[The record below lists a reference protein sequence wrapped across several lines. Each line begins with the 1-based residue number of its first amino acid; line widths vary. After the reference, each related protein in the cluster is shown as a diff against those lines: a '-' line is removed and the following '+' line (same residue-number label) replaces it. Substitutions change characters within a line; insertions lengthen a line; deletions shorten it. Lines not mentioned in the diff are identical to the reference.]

1 MRNYKEKRAPPDI
14 DAFPFSK
21 GFVITVANGIKT
33 ILIELLIICLG
44 VSLIIVILFILTL

>member
-33 ILIELLIICLG
+33 ILIELLIMFW
-44 VSLIIVILFILTL
+44 SFFIIYI